1 MPTGTTTSHRT
12 ARPTP
17 PPKAKGKPLAQEPSS
32 VETRCAD
39 AVRELERRATRAT
52 LEGMS
57 RYAIPSDHAL
67 GVAMKDIQ
75 SLAKQLGHDHAL
87 AAALWDTGIYEARTL
102 AAYVADPAR
111 VTAAQMDRWCRDLD
125 NWAICDTVCFVLF
138 DRAPKAFA
146 KVESWAGK
154 RDEIQKRAAFALL
167 ASIALHGRAER
178 ESDYLRGL
186 ALIEREAADER
197 NFVRKGMSWALRSI
211 GRRGA
216 CRKQAIALAE
226 RLAASD
232 IATERWLGKDALRDL
247 RKLSAKT
254 K

>member
-1 MPTGTTTSHRT
+1 MPTGTTTSTRT
-12 ARPTP
+12 ARATP
-17 PPKAKGKPLAQEPSS
+17 PPKAKAKPSADEPSS
-32 VETRCAD
+32 VEARSAD
-39 AVRELERRATRAT
+39 AVRELERRATRST

-87 AAALWDTGIYEARTL
+87 AGALWDTGIYEARTL
-102 AAYVADPAR
+102 AAYVEDPAR

-138 DRAPKAFA
+138 DRTPNAFA
-146 KVESWAGK
+146 KVESWTGK
-154 RDEIQKRAAFALL
+154 RGEIQKRAAFALL

-186 ALIEREAADER
+186 ELIEREAADER

-211 GRRGA
+211 GRRAA
-216 CRKQAIALAE
+216 CREQAIALAE
-226 RLAASD
+226 RLAASE
-232 IATERWLGKDALRDL
+232 IATARWLGKDALRDL
-247 RKLSAKT
+247 RKLSAKA

>member
-1 MPTGTTTSHRT
+1 MPTTITASRRT
-12 ARPTP
+12 VRAAP
-17 PPKAKGKPLAQEPSS
+17 PPKASPKASTTAQEG

-52 LEGMS
+52 LAGMS

-75 SLAKQLGHDHAL
+75 SLAKQIGHDHAL
-87 AAALWDTGIYEARTL
+87 AAALWDTGIDEARTL
-102 AAYVADPAR
+102 AAYVEDPAR
-111 VTAAQMDRWCRDLD
+111 VTATQMDRWCRDLD

-138 DRAPKAFA
+138 DRVPKAFA
-146 KVESWAGK
+146 KVEAWAGK

-178 ESDYLRGL
+178 DADYLCGL
-186 ALIEREAADER
+186 ALIEREAGDER

-211 GRRGA
+211 GRRAA
-216 CRKQAIALAE
+216 CRKQAMALAE

-232 IATERWLGKDALRDL
+232 IPTERWLGKDALRDL
-247 RKLSAKT
+247 RKAALKT